1 MKISIVKQE
10 KTFKPIVLNITI
22 ESEEELCALWH
33 RMNVAGEKIDEATG
47 HTAKGRLR
55 HEVTSF
61 DTRDLFLILDN
72 YVGLRDLYGPNS

>member
-33 RMNVAGEKIDEATG
+33 RMNIAGSTIRD
-47 HTAKGRLR
+47 
-55 HEVTSF
+55 TSQYSG
-61 DTRDLFLILDN
+61 TNDLKHDPTSACPQLLWRELD
-72 YVGLRDLYGPNS
+72 GLVIGEDLYK